1 LILSMAFRNI
11 WRRKFRTAVTVI
23 AIIVTAM
30 LYSSIGS
37 ATTAISIS
45 SIKAYTDYVG
55 DFDILVTGR
64 GQNYFFNATPF
75 IDNISRVDYV
85 DAVSPRLIFGAY
97 AAIDDHYVRLL
108 VIGINMSYDSDIGSF
123 KLVSGNLSLGEN
135 TCLILD
141 TIAST
146 NNLHPGDSLT
156 LYHWSLTGSI
166 IISNLTISGIIEQKG
181 KISIDMKSVIFVSLE
196 TAQSMFRS
204 EGLVNMIFIKLN
216 QEIIDPYDLDSSVDR
231 IVKVGEEIQE
241 IIGFDY
247 QVTLVKAQILESVST
262 AISFQ
267 KALLDTFASTALIMA
282 IILVIFTIT
291 MNLNERIREIGILR
305 ALGFRKTSIFI
316 LFLTEA
322 LLLGGIGSII
332 GAFLGIFLSEYLFLT
347 PIGFRRSILGR
358 YVGAITFNPQD
369 LIFSIVIGLVSTIIG
384 GLYPALSATRIEPA
398 EALSPAARRAKEI
411 SIIEKK
417 INPEFPLLNLIYI
430 GASMFI
436 IFSLFMVIIP
446 LLGSTNMPSLIFMV
460 LFLILIVML
469 VSLVLIFSGIFP
481 VIIAGLRRILKFS
494 NKISVILAN
503 INLLRR
509 RKRTILA
516 FFMMATAISALL
528 LIGIMTNTQKNSL
541 VMSIKV
547 NAGADIVIYSQD
559 GLPLNVTDNISRIDG
574 VLSVCPITGSIDVT
588 VGDIVLWEK
597 ASVRLYGL
605 WPVNYVESSYIND
618 FVSGASSIFS
628 KLQENLTV
636 IISSGLANR
645 LGLSTND
652 YLRLDLYHKTYKLK
666 IVGVIPTA
674 PGFRF
679 TRFAERST
687 GSDILVSVNTFINI
701 TGINPMI
708 YRIFVSVTSED
719 KITKVVNEISNEL
732 SESYDIQ
739 VITTQDYID
748 RASEGIEQLNNI
760 LSTLLDFA
768 VFIAVLGQ
776 MASILTSIKER
787 EWEIGVLRA
796 LGSSRSQVALIFII
810 ESLLLTILGYLA
822 GFLGALI
829 AALELNYSNTLT
841 SEIVVP
847 ISIPVE
853 QALMTLLI
861 ILVPTLVL
869 SIIVSYNSTR
879 KDIAEIIR
887 LAELQ

>member
-1 LILSMAFRNI
+1 MAFRNI
-11 WRRKFRTAVTVI
+11 WRRKFRTTVTII

-55 DFDILVTGR
+55 DFDILIMGR
-64 GQNYFFNATPF
+64 GQNYFFNATSL
-75 IDNISRVDYV
+75 IDNISRINYV
-85 DAVSPRLIFGAY
+85 EAVSPRLIFSSY
-97 AAIDDHYVRLL
+97 AAVNDHYVRLF
-108 VIGINMSYDSDIGSF
+108 VIGIDMNYDSRIGSF
-123 KLVSGNLSLGEN
+123 QLVEGNLSLGKN

-141 TIAST
+141 TMALS
-146 NNLHPGDSLT
+146 NNLHPGDNLV
-156 LYHWSLTGSI
+156 LYHWSLVGSL
-166 IISNLTISGIIEQKG
+166 IISNLTISGVVKQKG
-181 KISIDMKSVIFVSLE
+181 KIPIDMKNVIFVSLE

-204 EGLVNMIFIKLN
+204 EGLINMIFIKLD
-216 QEIIDPYDLDSSVDR
+216 QEIIDPYDLDSSVTR
-231 IVKVGEEIQE
+231 IVKVGKEIQE

-247 QVTLVKAQILESVST
+247 QVIIVKAQILESVS
-262 AISFQ
+262 AAVSFQ
-267 KALLDTFASTALIMA
+267 KALLDTFASTTLIMA

-291 MNLNERIREIGILR
+291 MNLNERIKEIGVLR
-305 ALGFRKTSIFI
+305 ALGFRKIHIFL
-316 LFLTEA
+316 LFITEA
-322 LLLGGIGSII
+322 FLLGSIGSVI
-332 GAFLGIFLSEYLFLT
+332 GAITGIFLSDYLFLT
-347 PIGFRRSILGR
+347 PIGFKKSILGR
-358 YVGAITFNPQD
+358 YIGTITFNPWD
-369 LIFSIVIGLVSTIIG
+369 LIISIVIGLVSTIIG
-384 GLYPALSATRIEPA
+384 GSYPALSATRIEPA
-398 EALSPAARRAKEI
+398 EALSPAARRAREI

-430 GASMFI
+430 GASMFL

-446 LLGSTNMPSLIFMV
+446 LLGSTNIPSLIFMV
-460 LFLILIVML
+460 LFLVLIVML
-469 VSLVLIFSGIFP
+469 ISIILIFSGIFP
-481 VIIAGLRRILKFS
+481 VIIASLRLALRFS
-494 NKISVILAN
+494 NKISIILAN

-528 LIGIMTNTQKNSL
+528 LIGIMISTQEKSL

-547 NAGADIVIYSQD
+547 NSGADIVIYSQNR
-559 GLPLNVTDNISRIDG
+559 LPLNVTDNISRING

-597 ASVRLYGL
+597 TSVKLYGL

-618 FVSGASSIFS
+618 FTHDADKIFN
-628 KLQENLTV
+628 KLEDNLTV

-645 LGLSTND
+645 LRLSVND
-652 YLRLDLYHKTYKLK
+652 YLRVDLYHKTYKLK

-674 PGFRF
+674 PGFKF
-679 TRFAERST
+679 TRFPERSD
-687 GSDILVSVNTFINI
+687 GSDILVSMNTFINI
-701 TGINPMI
+701 TGSNAEI
-708 YRIFVSVTSED
+708 YRILVSATSRD
-719 KITKVVNEISNEL
+719 KINKIAEEISNKL
-732 SESYDIQ
+732 SETYDIQ

-748 RASEGIEQLNNI
+748 RASEGMRQLSNV
-760 LSTLLDFA
+760 LSTLLNFA

-776 MASILTSIKER
+776 ITSILTSIKER

-796 LGSSRSQVALIFII
+796 LGSSRGQVSSIFII
-810 ESLLLTILGYLA
+810 ESLILTILSYLA

-847 ISIPVE
+847 ITIPIE

-861 ILVPTLVL
+861 ILVPTLTL
-869 SIIVSYNSTR
+869 SIVLSYNSTR